1 MKKIYIYLSFVPFF
15 LIVFGFGSYNQHF
28 KLIENPLSS
37 IPNEQWVQESPIQF
51 FIGFFINLF
60 IKNPSISYWS
70 SVVVGFVYLFFAIA
84 KFEKNYLKNTSI
96 AKILFFSPLFL
107 ILFYWMGKPDTYTV
121 GSLLLLLAFSSKF
134 LVFLISIFVMVFSH
148 PQIALIYLF
157 LCRYL
162 KLMKFK
168 SKHYLGIFFSY
179 AVYFIYY
186 NNLADFETRYEYI
199 TNDLNRLLDT
209 FFTNSLAGVISY
221 FMWLWVPILSSGIIK
236 NKKFLFST
244 LLILSVSFLTL
255 DNTRIFSV
263 LSVPVIIYTS
273 KNQNFIDSI

>member
-70 SVVVGFVYLFFAIA
+70 SVVIGFVYLFFAIA

-107 ILFYWMGKPDTYTV
+107 ILFYQNQKSWLRCRWTFQHTCGHGWYPPANCQ
-121 GSLLLLLAFSSKF
+121 SPSSSTC
-134 LVFLISIFVMVFSH
+134 I
-148 PQIALIYLF
+148 
-157 LCRYL
+157 R
-162 KLMKFK
+162 
-168 SKHYLGIFFSY
+168 
-179 AVYFIYY
+179 
-186 NNLADFETRYEYI
+186 AD
-199 TNDLNRLLDT
+199 
-209 FFTNSLAGVISY
+209 
-221 FMWLWVPILSSGIIK
+221 
-236 NKKFLFST
+236 
-244 LLILSVSFLTL
+244 
-255 DNTRIFSV
+255 
-263 LSVPVIIYTS
+263 
-273 KNQNFIDSI
+273 